1 VERIARAPNPL
12 PVWIY
17 LFGESFSAFTALFDK
32 SFEYCLYRKRNLMQE
47 PSLKLARVFK
57 VWLPLAASWLI
68 MGTELPLLS
77 AFVARL
83 ADPAINLAAYGGIV
97 FPIALIVEA
106 PVIMLLA
113 ASTALS
119 KDWASYQKL
128 RNYMLLSGALL
139 TGLHLL
145 IALTPIYYFVANVLL
160 GAPAEIIEP
169 ARLGLLIMTPWT
181 WTIAYRRLNQGVM
194 IRFGHSNI
202 VGIGTGIRLTVDVL
216 VLVIGYLLKLPG
228 IVVATSAVA
237 AGVTS
242 EAIYSGIRVQ
252 PIFRKELKA
261 APLVKPALTY
271 RAFSAF
277 YIPLVMTSLL
287 TLLIQP
293 MGSAALG
300 RMPLAL
306 ESLAVW
312 PVVSGFI
319 FMLRSMG
326 VAFNEVVVALIDE
339 GRSVQPLRR
348 FTTLLSL
355 ATTLIILTIA
365 ATPLARI
372 WLEDI
377 SALSPSLAML
387 ARNGLWI
394 GLLLPAL
401 NALQSWYQGIML
413 NSGKTRGISEAV
425 VIFIVVTAAVLSF
438 GVFWGEMVGLYIGLI
453 AFSAGMLVQTLWL
466 YFRSR
471 KPMAALTLRD
481 AAINE

>member
-1 VERIARAPNPL
+1 
-12 PVWIY
+12 
-17 LFGESFSAFTALFDK
+17 
-32 SFEYCLYRKRNLMQE
+32 
-47 PSLKLARVFK
+47 
-57 VWLPLAASWLI
+57 
-68 MGTELPLLS
+68 LS

-83 ADPAINLAAYGGIV
+83 AEPKINLAAYGGIV
-97 FPIALIVEA
+97 FPLALIVEA

-128 RNYMLLSGALL
+128 RNYMLVAGGLL

-145 IALTPIYYFVANVLL
+145 IAFTPLYYFVAVDML

-169 ARLGLLIMTPWT
+169 ARIGLIIMTPWT
-181 WTIAYRRLNQGVM
+181 WTIAFRRLNQGVM

-202 VGIGTGIRLTVDVL
+202 VGVGTGVRLGMDIS

-237 AGVTS
+237 AGVTT
-242 EAIYSGIRVQ
+242 EAIYVGFRVR
-252 PIFRKELKA
+252 PILNMELKP
-261 APLVKPALTY
+261 APVIEPALTY
-271 RAFSAF
+271 RAFGAF
-277 YIPLVMTSLL
+277 YLPLMFTSLL

-326 VAFNEVVVALIDE
+326 VAFNEVVVALVDE
-339 GRSVQPLRR
+339 PRSTTSLRR
-348 FTTLLSL
+348 FTVLLSGI
-355 ATTLIILTIA
+355 TTAIIILIA
-365 ATPLARI
+365 ATPLSRF
-372 WLEDI
+372 WLQDL
-377 SALSPSLAML
+377 SALTPDLFIL

-401 NALQSWYQGIML
+401 NALQSWYQGVLL

-425 VIFIVVTAAVLSF
+425 AVFLVMTGMVLWA
-438 GVFWGEMVGLYIGLI
+438 GVLWGKMTGLYVGLI
-453 AFSAGMLVQTLWL
+453 AFSTGMLFQTIWLWI
-466 YFRSR
+466 RSR
-471 KPMAALTLRD
+471 PAMHLLCERD
-481 AAINE
+481 DCLDS